1 MHGYSYEFAKK
12 VRALA
17 LRKDAPIGVK
27 LGLKAVERG
36 IPVSHIASTLEVSRM
51 AVYDWFTGKYTPEH
65 TKLQQLKLVLS
76 GKTK

>member
-1 MHGYSYEFAKK
+1 MHGYSYEFVKK

-17 LRKDAPIGVK
+17 NVVPAPIGVK

-36 IPVSHIASTLEVSRM
+36 IPIRYIAETLGVSRM
-51 AVYDWFTGKYTPEH
+51 AVYSWFTGKYTPEH
-65 TKLQQLKLVLS
+65 TKLQQLKQLLS